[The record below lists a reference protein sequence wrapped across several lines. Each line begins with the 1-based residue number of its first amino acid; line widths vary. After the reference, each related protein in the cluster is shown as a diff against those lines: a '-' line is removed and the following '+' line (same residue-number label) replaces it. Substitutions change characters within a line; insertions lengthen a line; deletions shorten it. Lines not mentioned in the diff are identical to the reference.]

1 MTGPDP
7 YRDPEG
13 AGASRQPMPCEIDP
27 HTRMGAVSLVVSDL
41 SRSCEYYEQAIGLAV
56 LERDGERAS
65 LGAGGRE
72 LLELVEVAGARAVRA
87 ATGLFH
93 VAYLLPER
101 EDLGIWLSHAID
113 ARVSLEGA
121 SDHFVSEALY
131 LRDPDGH
138 GIEVYADRPRSLW
151 EGHVDATMNT
161 TPLDLPSLL
170 ALAEGRDGRYGG
182 MPDGTVVGH
191 VHLQVADIA
200 STIAF
205 YAGVLGFGLMA
216 EIQGTAAFFGA
227 GGYHHQIAGNT
238 WNSAGRA
245 PAPDGFAALR
255 QLTIVLPDDQ
265 ARSDVRR
272 RLDHHGIDVHE
283 REDGLAVRDPSGT
296 LIVLS

>member
-1 MTGPDP
+1 MSGPEP

-27 HTRMGAVSLVVSDL
+27 HTSMGTVSLVVSDL
-41 SRSCEYYEQAIGLAV
+41 SRSCNYYEEAIGLSV
-56 LERDGERAS
+56 LERAGETAS

-72 LLELVEVAGARAVRA
+72 LLELVEVAGARAVPT

-101 EDLGIWLSHAID
+101 EDLGAWLSHAID

-138 GIEVYADRPRSLW
+138 GIEIYADRPRSLW

-170 ALAEGRDGRYGG
+170 ALVEDRTGRYGG
-182 MPDGTVVGH
+182 VPDGTVVGH
-191 VHLQVADIA
+191 VHLQVGDIA
-200 STIAF
+200 STISF
-205 YAGVLGFGLMA
+205 YRDILGFGLMA

-245 PAPDGFAALR
+245 PAPEGFAALR
-255 QLTIVLPDDQ
+255 HFTIVLPDDQ

-272 RLDHHGIDVHE
+272 RLDHHGIEVHE
-283 REDGLAVRDPSGT
+283 REVGFAVRDPSGS
-296 LIVLS
+296 LVVLR